1 MVLISKSGIIGRF
14 LLFTLLFFSL
24 NLISAQSIPINKS
37 ASQTKVLAS
46 SSVLSAELAAVSKP
60 LAVEESQ
67 KNTLA
72 STHSKQQTEFN
83 LNNNT
88 EINVSN
94 SLKTEENYSLSKL
107 TMGLLTA
114 AKKSIEKGEYEVAEE
129 AYRQTLLQSDI
140 SSNSTRIQKI
150 SLQLARL
157 LKRMKQYEEAM
168 AIYASLELKTHK
180 PEVHLEYIRIL
191 HDSGASQKA
200 LTNCKVLLQNHPDFL
215 KAELTA
221 GMITKSNGDYV
232 NSLLHFDRYLALRPE
247 DPLALLETGNLL
259 EKMKQWKQAKML
271 YDKLLQLQ
279 PENRQALR
287 NRGNTLV
294 HLEEYELAVKDLT
307 SSGMQTIPWVERL
320 LRYAK
325 GQIDIARAKKNKEM
339 QAVAAAKLIE
349 TKSEKTITIRTSQD
363 STEQEVI
370 STTPALSNS
379 QSKTEMIA
387 KLNQINFVE
396 FSPEDTRI
404 NELADPQI
412 KDEISSPSAEEIPQK
427 SSPDK
432 IATTQENNLSS
443 STEKT
448 ISSTEALATDHSRD
462 KEKSKLEELSIG
474 FKHSETALKAL
485 QPKNSPSN
493 KTKKKPAREQDA
505 VLPTKGME
513 LVENRNYQR
522 ALPILRLEV
531 KRYPQNRAI
540 SNSLRVALQSM
551 SLFDDILRELNRIL
565 VHHPNDYK
573 TQLTRSF
580 YLLESGEIEAALETT
595 LPETDPYA
603 LYIRAT
609 AMKKLG
615 RFKDAQVLQK
625 RLENLDQRF
634 IDHQTGRFLWLVKL
648 KDYLFAYP
656 LGKKLIQANRPWLS
670 FPMAVVSR
678 ALDYPVEAVLYLTQT
693 VQDDPKNA
701 RAYFE
706 LSQIM
711 DQLDRPEDRDIFLQ
725 KALSIEPSNDQ
736 YKSYHQQLALKN
748 P

>member
-1 MVLISKSGIIGRF
+1 M
-14 LLFTLLFFSL
+14 
-24 NLISAQSIPINKS
+24 
-37 ASQTKVLAS
+37 
-46 SSVLSAELAAVSKP
+46 
-60 LAVEESQ
+60 
-67 KNTLA
+67 
-72 STHSKQQTEFN
+72 
-83 LNNNT
+83 NN
-88 EINVSN
+88 
-94 SLKTEENYSLSKL
+94 
-107 TMGLLTA
+107 
-114 AKKSIEKGEYEVAEE
+114 
-129 AYRQTLLQSDI
+129 
-140 SSNSTRIQKI
+140 
-150 SLQLARL
+150 
-157 LKRMKQYEEAM
+157 
-168 AIYASLELKTHK
+168 H
-180 PEVHLEYIRIL
+180 
-191 HDSGASQKA
+191 
-200 LTNCKVLLQNHPDFL
+200 
-215 KAELTA
+215 
-221 GMITKSNGDYV
+221 
-232 NSLLHFDRYLALRPE
+232 
-247 DPLALLETGNLL
+247 
-259 EKMKQWKQAKML
+259 
-271 YDKLLQLQ
+271 
-279 PENRQALR
+279 
-287 NRGNTLV
+287 
-294 HLEEYELAVKDLT
+294 
-307 SSGMQTIPWVERL
+307 
-320 LRYAK
+320 
-325 GQIDIARAKKNKEM
+325 
-339 QAVAAAKLIE
+339 
-349 TKSEKTITIRTSQD
+349 
-363 STEQEVI
+363 
-370 STTPALSNS
+370 
-379 QSKTEMIA
+379 
-387 KLNQINFVE
+387 
-396 FSPEDTRI
+396 
-404 NELADPQI
+404 
-412 KDEISSPSAEEIPQK
+412 
-427 SSPDK
+427 
-432 IATTQENNLSS
+432 SS
-443 STEKT
+443 STAKT
-448 ISSTEALATDHSRD
+448 ISPTEPLATDHGIE
-462 KEKSKLEELSIG
+462 KEKARLEELTIG
-474 FKHSETALKAL
+474 VRHSESTLKAL
-485 QPKNSPSN
+485 EPKNSPS
-493 KTKKKPAREQDA
+493 KRTKKKPAREQNA

-701 RAYFE
+701 KAYFE
-706 LSQIM
+706 LSKIM

-725 KALSIEPSNDQ
+725 KALSIEPSNDK